1 MRRGTDHAGDAVS
14 WLVSWR
20 NEHARLGLLALAAV
34 LIIVLPWL
42 LMRGL
47 WDRSQQATERV
58 DHTQVVGTLLYRLQA
73 DIRDFEA
80 AALTL
85 SKGVSTPELLQRMR
99 LADGFPATL
108 AELADKLQDNPAQLV
123 RVGRIQARLER
134 RVHLAR
140 QIAQLQ
146 DIEQQRPLVEELV
159 VGAPIRSMVTEL
171 QAEEQRLLQ
180 LRYADSLRRD
190 RMQEWVSWL
199 ALGLQLALL
208 VVVLW
213 LMLRQLRARLQVES
227 TIAQTAL
234 QATAVLNSVREPIAL
249 LDRQLNVT
257 LRNPAFDQMYG
268 LVDNEGMDAGPAGDI
283 ALTDVGGKAWSK
295 DRVVLQRLR
304 DVANRGRELWDHELE
319 QLDADGNRRVLLLN
333 AQRIGLPDSKAP
345 AVLMTLADVSVQRS
359 AQLRVEQLNRQLE
372 GKIDQVT
379 EINQEL
385 EAFSYS
391 VSHDLR
397 APLRHIAGF
406 ADKLGKHLGEQA
418 DDKSAHYLQVI
429 GGSAR
434 RMSTLIDDL
443 LVYSRLGRGA
453 LRLQAVDMQSL
464 VAETRAI
471 LDATLRSDAEAAG
484 QVPRHVQWKIASL
497 PMVLADEN
505 MMRQVWLNLL
515 GNAVKYSAGR
525 DPAVITVSSRQLD
538 DGSHEFT
545 VSDNGAGFDMHYAGK
560 LFGVFQRLHKAS
572 EYSGTGI
579 GLASVRRVLTRHGG
593 KVWAQAE
600 VDRGADFHF
609 ILPSALDAS
618 NQETQA

>member
-159 VGAPIRSMVTEL
+159 VGAPIRDMVTEL

-268 LVDNEGMDAGPAGDI
+268 LVDSEGMDAGPAGDI

-295 DRVVLQRLR
+295 DEVVLQRLR

-319 QLDADGNRRVLLLN
+319 QHDADGNRRVLLLN

-418 DDKSAHYLQVI
+418 DEKSAHYLQVI

-464 VAETRAI
+464 VAETRAM

-525 DPAVITVSSRQLD
+525 DPATIAIHARQLE
-538 DGSHEFT
+538 DGSHQFT
-545 VSDNGAGFDMHYAGK
+545 VSDNGAGFDMSYAGK

-579 GLASVRRVLTRHGG
+579 GLASVRRVLSRHGG
-593 KVWAQAE
+593 KVWAEAE

-609 ILPSALDAS
+609 VLPSALDATTK
-618 NQETQA
+618 ETRA

>member
-1 MRRGTDHAGDAVS
+1 MRQDTNHAGDAVS

-58 DHTQVVGTLLYRLQA
+58 DHTQVVGALLYRLQA
-73 DIRDFEA
+73 DIRDFES

-85 SKGVSTPELLQRMR
+85 SKGVSTPELQQRMR
-99 LADGFPATL
+99 LADGFPDTL

-134 RVHLAR
+134 RVNLAR

-159 VGAPIRSMVTEL
+159 VGAPIRSVVTEL

-268 LVDNEGMDAGPAGDI
+268 LVDSEGMDAGPAGDI
-283 ALTDVGGKAWSK
+283 ALSDVGGKAWSK
-295 DRVVLQRLR
+295 DEVVLQRLR

-345 AVLMTLADVSVQRS
+345 AVLMTLADVSAQRS

-418 DDKSAHYLQVI
+418 DEKSAHYLQVI

-453 LRLQAVDMQSL
+453 MRLQAVDMQSL
-464 VAETRAI
+464 VAETRAM

-484 QVPRHVQWKIASL
+484 QMPRHVQWNIASL

-545 VSDNGAGFDMHYAGK
+545 VSDNGAGFDMNYAGK

-593 KVWAQAE
+593 KVWAEAE

>member
-268 LVDNEGMDAGPAGDI
+268 LVDSEGMDAGPAGDI

-295 DRVVLQRLR
+295 DEVVLQRLR

-319 QLDADGNRRVLLLN
+319 QHDADGNRRVLLLN

-464 VAETRAI
+464 VAETRAM

>member
-1 MRRGTDHAGDAVS
+1 MS

-58 DHTQVVGTLLYRLQA
+58 DHTQVVGALLYRLQA
-73 DIRDFEA
+73 DIRDFES

-85 SKGVSTPELLQRMR
+85 SKGVSTPELQQRMR
-99 LADGFPATL
+99 LADGFPDTL

-134 RVHLAR
+134 RVNLAR
-140 QIAQLQ
+140 QIAELQ

-171 QAEEQRLLQ
+171 QAEERRLLQ

-268 LVDNEGMDAGPAGDI
+268 LVDSEGMDAGPAGDI
-283 ALTDVGGKAWSK
+283 ALSDVGGKAWSK
-295 DRVVLQRLR
+295 DEVVLQRLR
-304 DVANRGRELWDHELE
+304 DVANRGREMWDHELE

-345 AVLMTLADVSVQRS
+345 AVLMTLADVSAQRS

-379 EINQEL
+379 EVNQEL

-418 DDKSAHYLQVI
+418 DEKSAHYLQVI

-453 LRLQAVDMQSL
+453 MRLQAVDMQSL
-464 VAETRAI
+464 VAETRAM

-484 QVPRHVQWKIASL
+484 QMPRHVQWNIASL

-538 DGSHEFT
+538 DGGHEFT
-545 VSDNGAGFDMHYAGK
+545 VSDNGAGFDMNYAGK

-593 KVWAQAE
+593 KVWAEAE

>member
-1 MRRGTDHAGDAVS
+1 MS

-58 DHTQVVGTLLYRLQA
+58 DHTQVVGALLYRLQA
-73 DIRDFEA
+73 DIRDFES

-85 SKGVSTPELLQRMR
+85 SKGVSTPELQQRMR

-123 RVGRIQARLER
+123 RVGRIQARLEH

-171 QAEEQRLLQ
+171 QAEERRLLQ

-268 LVDNEGMDAGPAGDI
+268 LVDSEGMDAGPAGDI
-283 ALTDVGGKAWSK
+283 ALSDVGGKAWSK
-295 DRVVLQRLR
+295 DEVVLQRLR

-345 AVLMTLADVSVQRS
+345 AVLMTLADVSAQRS

-418 DDKSAHYLQVI
+418 DEKSAHYLQVI

-453 LRLQAVDMQSL
+453 MRLQAVDMQSL
-464 VAETRAI
+464 VAETRAM

-484 QVPRHVQWKIASL
+484 QMPRHVQWNIASL

-545 VSDNGAGFDMHYAGK
+545 VSDNGAGFDMNYAGK

-593 KVWAQAE
+593 KVWAEAE

>member
-1 MRRGTDHAGDAVS
+1 MS

-268 LVDNEGMDAGPAGDI
+268 LVDSEGMDAGPAGDI

-295 DRVVLQRLR
+295 DGVVLQRLR

-319 QLDADGNRRVLLLN
+319 QHDADGNRRVLLLN

-345 AVLMTLADVSVQRS
+345 AVLMTLADVSAQRS

-418 DDKSAHYLQVI
+418 DEKSAHYLQVI
-429 GGSAR
+429 GSSAR

-453 LRLQAVDMQSL
+453 MRLQAVDMQSL
-464 VAETRAI
+464 VAETRAM

-484 QVPRHVQWKIASL
+484 QMPRHVQWKIASL

-545 VSDNGAGFDMHYAGK
+545 VSDNGAGFDMNYAGK

-593 KVWAQAE
+593 KVWAEAE

>member
-1 MRRGTDHAGDAVS
+1 MRQDTNHAGDAVS

-58 DHTQVVGTLLYRLQA
+58 DHTQVVGALLYRLQA
-73 DIRDFEA
+73 DIRDFES

-85 SKGVSTPELLQRMR
+85 SKGVSTPELQQRMR
-99 LADGFPATL
+99 LADGFPDTL

-134 RVHLAR
+134 RVNLAR

-159 VGAPIRSMVTEL
+159 VGAPIRSVVTEL

-268 LVDNEGMDAGPAGDI
+268 LVDSEGMDAGPAGDI
-283 ALTDVGGKAWSK
+283 ALSDVGGKAWSK
-295 DRVVLQRLR
+295 DEVVLQRLR

-345 AVLMTLADVSVQRS
+345 AVLMTLADVSAQRS

-418 DDKSAHYLQVI
+418 DEKSAHYLQVI

-453 LRLQAVDMQSL
+453 MRLEAVDMQSL
-464 VAETRAI
+464 VAETRAM

-484 QVPRHVQWKIASL
+484 QMPRHVQWNIASL

-545 VSDNGAGFDMHYAGK
+545 VSDNGAGFDMNYAGK

-593 KVWAQAE
+593 KVWAEAE

>member
-1 MRRGTDHAGDAVS
+1 MS

-47 WDRSQQATERV
+47 WDRSQQANERV
-58 DHTQVVGTLLYRLQA
+58 EHTQVVGTLLYRLQA

-85 SKGVSTPELLQRMR
+85 SKGVSTPELQQRMR

-123 RVGRIQARLER
+123 RVGRIQARLEH

-140 QIAQLQ
+140 QIAELQ

-171 QAEEQRLLQ
+171 QAEERRLLQ

-268 LVDNEGMDAGPAGDI
+268 LVDSEGMDAGPAGDI
-283 ALTDVGGKAWSK
+283 ALSDVGGKAWSK
-295 DRVVLQRLR
+295 DEVLLQRLR

-345 AVLMTLADVSVQRS
+345 AVLMTLADVSAQRS

-418 DDKSAHYLQVI
+418 DEKSAHYLQVI

-453 LRLQAVDMQSL
+453 MRLQAVDMQSL
-464 VAETRAI
+464 VAETRAM

-484 QVPRHVQWKIASL
+484 QMPRHVQWNIASL

-545 VSDNGAGFDMHYAGK
+545 VSDNGAGFDMNYAGK

-593 KVWAQAE
+593 KVWAEAE

>member
-1 MRRGTDHAGDAVS
+1 VDAVS
-14 WLVSWR
+14 WLGGWR
-20 NEHARLGLLALAAV
+20 NERMRLGLLALAAI

-47 WDRSQQATERV
+47 WDRAQKATEQV
-58 DHTQVVGTLLYRLQA
+58 EHTQTVGVLLYRLQA
-73 DIRDFEA
+73 DIRDFES

-85 SKGVSTPELLQRMR
+85 SKGVSTPGLQQRMG
-99 LADGFPATL
+99 LADTFPATL
-108 AELADKLQDNPAQLV
+108 AELAAMVGDNPDQTL
-123 RVGRIQARLER
+123 RVGWIQARLER
-134 RVHLAR
+134 RVRLAR
-140 QIAQLQ
+140 QIAVLE

-159 VGAPIRSMVTEL
+159 TGAPIRSVVNEL
-171 QAEEQRLLQ
+171 QQEEQRLLQ
-180 LRYADSLRRD
+180 LRYADAQRRD
-190 RMQEWVSWL
+190 HIQEWVSWV

-213 LMLRQLRARLQVES
+213 LMHRQLRQRLQAES
-227 TIAQTAL
+227 AIAQTAL
-234 QATAVLNSVREPIAL
+234 QSTAVLNSVREPIAL

-268 LVDNEGMDAGPAGDI
+268 LADSEGMDAGPAGDI
-283 ALTDVGGKAWSK
+283 ALSEVGGKAW
-295 DRVVLQRLR
+295 DNAVVLQRLR
-304 DVANRGRELWDHELE
+304 DVFSRGRELWDHELE
-319 QLDADGNRRVLLLN
+319 QHDAEGNRRVLLLN
-333 AQRIGLPDSKAP
+333 AQRIGLPDSQAS
-345 AVLMTLADVSVQRS
+345 AVLITLADVSAQRS
-359 AQLRVEQLNRQLE
+359 AQQRVEQLNRQLE
-372 GKIDQVT
+372 GKVDQVT

-418 DDKSAHYLQVI
+418 DEKSSHYLQVI

-453 LRLQAVDMQSL
+453 MRLQAVDMQSL
-464 VAETRAI
+464 VAETRAM
-471 LDATLRSDAEAAG
+471 LDAAARSDAEATG
-484 QVPRHVQWKIASL
+484 QPVHEVQWHIAPL

-515 GNAVKYSAGR
+515 GNAVKYSAAR
-525 DPAVITVSSRQLD
+525 NPAVIRVSSRQLD

-545 VSDNGAGFDMHYAGK
+545 VSDNGAGFDMSYAGK

>member
-1 MRRGTDHAGDAVS
+1 MS

-268 LVDNEGMDAGPAGDI
+268 LVDSEGMDAGPAGDI

-295 DRVVLQRLR
+295 DGVVLQRLR

-345 AVLMTLADVSVQRS
+345 AVLMTLADVSAQRS

-429 GGSAR
+429 GSSAR